1 MKGYVKCVTLPF
13 RSVPECLAAA
23 LRANSLR
30 ACSGSSRWCAASPA
44 LSQEDDMGASLRI
57 GVDVDDVLVESLPG
71 YLQAFRSHFG
81 RDVRIEDAAW
91 EIFPR
96 YPDISTGEMW
106 TFFATLEETNFL
118 GTRPVY
124 PEAPAA
130 VRALAGA
137 GHRLVVVTG
146 RLSEHR
152 HHTQRLLESAGIAEL
167 FEDLVHR
174 DGETAAE
181 YKPRVIRE
189 RRLDL
194 LIDDELHV
202 AVAAARVPV
211 PVLLFDRPW
220 NQGELPGVIT
230 RVSSWSQIL
239 RCVAAAAATCTTC

>member
-1 MKGYVKCVTLPF
+1 MCYAPIPITDELIGGDVLHELIANVKSLGPVTTGG
-13 RSVPECLAAA
+13 SVVPAQE
-23 LRANSLR
+23 
-30 ACSGSSRWCAASPA
+30 SSMCAT
-44 LSQEDDMGASLRI
+44 LRI

-81 RDVRIEDAAW
+81 RDVKIEDAAW

-96 YPDISTGEMW
+96 YPEISVGEIW
-106 TFFATLEETNFL
+106 RFFAKLEETDFL

-124 PEAPAA
+124 PEAPDAM
-130 VRALAGA
+130 RALARA

-146 RLSEHR
+146 RLLEHR
-152 HHTQRLLESAGIAEL
+152 HHTQRLLESAGIAEV

-220 NQGELPGVIT
+220 NQGELPGGIT
-230 RVSSWSQIL
+230 RVTTWAQIL
-239 RCVAAAAATCTTC
+239 RRVEVAAAAARTTG